1 MITYDLI
8 GNTPLVLLEHFSD
21 EKVKIYAKLEQ
32 WNPGGSVKDRLG
44 KYLVEMAIKDGRV
57 CAGQTIVEAT
67 AGNTGIGLAIAANKH
82 QLKCKIF
89 APYGFSEEK
98 INIMIALG
106 ADVSRTSQSEGM
118 IGAQKA
124 ARAYAEKY
132 NAIYMNQFESVH
144 NPDTYFHTLGPELI
158 SELDHIDY
166 FVAGIGSGGTF
177 TGTARYLK
185 QYHVQCY
192 AVEPEGSVLNGGP
205 AHAHDTEGIGS
216 EKWPTFLDSTLVD
229 GIFTIKDRDAFSN
242 VKALAINEG
251 LLVGSSS
258 GAALQGAL
266 NLKSRLSQ
274 GTIVVVFPDGSDRYM
289 SKQIFEYEENNNEQ
303 KD

>member
-21 EKVKIYAKLEQ
+21 DKVKIYAKLEQ

-124 ARAYAEKY
+124 ARAYAKKY

-158 SELDHIDY
+158 SELNHIDY

-303 KD
+303 KN

>member
-106 ADVSRTSQSEGM
+106 ADVSKTSQSEGM

-303 KD
+303 KN